1 MTDERED
8 ESNRLAAF
16 LSSNKARDYRVV
28 PDLMPSMTP
37 KKSTVKLWVKSQSC
51 FWNPENKV
59 EYP

>member
-1 MTDERED
+1 MTNDRED

-37 KKSTVKLWVKSQSC
+37 KKSTVKLWIKGKNR
-51 FWNPENKV
+51 FWNEGQ
-59 EYP
+59 